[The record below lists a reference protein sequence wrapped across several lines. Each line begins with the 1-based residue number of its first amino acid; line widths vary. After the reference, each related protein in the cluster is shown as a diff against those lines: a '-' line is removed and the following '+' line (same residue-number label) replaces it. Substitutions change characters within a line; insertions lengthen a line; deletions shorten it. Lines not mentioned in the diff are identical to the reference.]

1 MELKNLLDL
10 IERFS
15 QSDLTELEY
24 KDGDSEVALRRNT
37 QALSGAPAPVHT
49 AGSPA
54 ASDAVAGA
62 GKSNPEPALAADSVL
77 ITAPIVG
84 TFYRSPSPDAPA
96 FVKEGDTVK
105 AGQTLCI
112 LEAMKVMNEL
122 EAEFDLEVR
131 AIHVANGTMVEY
143 GTTLMEVRRL

>member
-24 KDGDSEVALRRNT
+24 KDSDSEVAIRRSVPVGT
-37 QALSGAPAPVHT
+37 VAHASAPATHDPVLAEGT
-49 AGSPA
+49 GSEPSAPVA
-54 ASDAVAGA
+54 A
-62 GKSNPEPALAADSVL
+62 EDSVL

-96 FVKEGDTVK
+96 FVKEGDTVR

-131 AIHVANGTMVEY
+131 SIHVANGTMVEY
-143 GTTLMEVRRL
+143 GTVLMEVRRL

>member
-1 MELKNLLDL
+1 MELKSLLDL

-24 KDGDSEVALRRNT
+24 KDGDSEVALRRSVQIAT
-37 QALSGAPAPVHT
+37 VTHASAPASHSPV
-49 AGSPA
+49 PA
-54 ASDAVAGA
+54 AAGTA
-62 GKSNPEPALAADSVL
+62 AESSAPASAEDLVL

-84 TFYRSPSPDAPA
+84 TFYRTPSPDAPA
-96 FVKEGDTVK
+96 FVKEGDTVR

-143 GTTLMEVRRL
+143 GTALMEVRRL